1 MTLAACAEGRAVGRS
16 FPHPGSLRVV
26 TNVLL
31 LLGLLWIVT
40 AVHELGHALAV
51 RLRRGRIRA
60 IRIGRGPG
68 RSWESPGGIR
78 WRVGV
83 VPVGGRIH
91 FDGIAPG
98 TGRAVVAVSGAAANL
113 ALAAV
118 LLPGPAAVAEWL
130 WLVPGGVVELVT
142 GGRAMSVQTGVR
154 QLGVQLSSGTLGGVA
169 RGLGA
174 LSALWAGLNLIPVP
188 GATDGWAVLR
198 GGWDA
203 VAPGRH
209 GEENAG

>member
-1 MTLAACAEGRAVGRS
+1 MTLAAPAEGRAAGPR
-16 FPHPGSLRVV
+16 FPHSGPLRVF

-51 RLRRGRIRA
+51 RLRRGRVRA
-60 IRIGRGPG
+60 LRIGRGPG
-68 RSWESPGGIR
+68 RSWESPGGTR
-78 WRVGV
+78 WRVGI

-91 FDGIAPG
+91 FEGIEPG

-118 LLPGPAAVAEWL
+118 LLPTPAAVAEWL
-130 WLVPGGVVELVT
+130 WLVPGGVLELVT
-142 GGRAMSVQTGVR
+142 GGRALSVQAGVR
-154 QLGVQLSSGTLGGVA
+154 QLGLQLSSGTLGGVG

-174 LSALWAGLNLIPVP
+174 LSALWAGLNLIPIP

-198 GGWDA
+198 GIWDA
-203 VAPGRH
+203 LVPGRL
-209 GEENAG
+209 GRDAR